1 MSKIEKEVKVL
12 DIEIEQLKKKLE
24 NSGAILKN
32 DGIQR
37 IYVYD
42 LPSIYSRFN
51 DCIMQLEECSKP
63 YDIEVCKNK
72 LRTVFLE
79 IDNLMTIEQQERVAN
94 AIGYKHLNDIL
105 LIQDANK
112 LKEILSTPELVR
124 LVKQFGINP
133 NKWVRLRE
141 TNGKTTITI
150 KHILNKKLKTKYE
163 TQMQPVLETEM
174 EIPSIE
180 SGNAIL
186 EQLGFSF
193 RNYQEKK
200 RIRYVLN
207 NTEVDI
213 DSWPLIPPYLEI
225 EGESDE
231 QIDSIV
237 KILELS
243 NKEIVSCNTS
253 EVYKKYGLDIYRFRE
268 LKFN

>member
-24 NSGAILKN
+24 SLGAVLKN
-32 DGIQR
+32 DGIQK

-42 LPSIYSRFN
+42 LPSIYSRFY
-51 DCIMQLEECSKP
+51 DCMMQLEKCSKP
-63 YDIEVCKNK
+63 YDIEVCKSK
-72 LRTVFLE
+72 LRTLFLE
-79 IDNLMTIEQQERVAN
+79 IDNLMTLEQQESTFN
-94 AIGYKHLNDIL
+94 AIGYKHLNDTL
-105 LIQDANK
+105 SIQDVDR
-112 LKEILSTPELVR
+112 LKETLSKSEIVR

-150 KHILNKKLKTKYE
+150 KHILNEKLQAEFGTK
-163 TQMQPVLETEM
+163 MQPVLETEM
-174 EIPSIE
+174 EVPSIE

-200 RIRYVLN
+200 RTTYVLD

-213 DSWPLIPPYLEI
+213 DSWPLIPPYLEV

-237 KILELS
+237 RKLALS
-243 NKEIVSCNTS
+243 GKEIVSCKIGRAH
-253 EVYKKYGLDIYRFRE
+253 V
-268 LKFN
+268 